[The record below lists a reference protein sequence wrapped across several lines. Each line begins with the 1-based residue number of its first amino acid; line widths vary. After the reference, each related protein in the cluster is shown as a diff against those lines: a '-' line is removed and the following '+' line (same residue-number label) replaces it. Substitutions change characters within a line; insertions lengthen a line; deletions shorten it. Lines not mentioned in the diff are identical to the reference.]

1 MSTTDS
7 STTSKT
13 LDALT
18 AKLPSQAD
26 LDKIS
31 ENVQKISQN
40 VQKIFTD
47 MLKKSDKNKEDREK
61 DADRREFVPEED
73 PFKDYVNAEN
83 FALEIYNLINQEDI
97 ENTLDVQYDVWVKLF
112 E

>member
-7 STTSKT
+7 STTSKAIE
-13 LDALT
+13 ALT
-18 AKLPSQAD
+18 AKLPTQAD

-47 MLKKSDKNKEDREK
+47 MLKKSDKIKEEKEEK
-61 DADRREFVPEED
+61 DTDRREFVEED
-73 PFKDYVNAEN
+73 PLKDYINAEK

-97 ENTLDVQYDVWVKLF
+97 DSSLDVQYDM
-112 E
+112 

>member
-7 STTSKT
+7 SGSSSA

-47 MLKKSDKNKEDREK
+47 MLKKSDKIKEEK
-61 DADRREFVPEED
+61 EKIADRREFEEEED
-73 PFKDYVNAEN
+73 PFKDYVNAEQ

-97 ENTLDVQYDVWVKLF
+97 ENTLDVQYDV
-112 E
+112 

>member
-7 STTSKT
+7 SNTSKT
-13 LDALT
+13 LDSLA
-18 AKLPSQAD
+18 AKLPTQAD

-61 DADRREFVPEED
+61 DNDRREFVPEED

-83 FALEIYNLINQEDI
+83 FALEIYNLIDQEDI
-97 ENTLDVQYDVWVKLF
+97 EKTLDVQYDM
-112 E
+112 